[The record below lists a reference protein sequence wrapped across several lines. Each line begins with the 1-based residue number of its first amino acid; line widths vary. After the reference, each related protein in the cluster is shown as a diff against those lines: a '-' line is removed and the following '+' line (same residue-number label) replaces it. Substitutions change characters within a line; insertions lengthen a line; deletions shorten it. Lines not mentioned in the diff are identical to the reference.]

1 MLSPRA
7 IITGLHI
14 DYKKHCQLQFGS
26 YVQVHNQHD
35 NSLLPRTSGAI
46 ALHPT
51 GNMQGTYYFLNLH
64 SGKRIMRN
72 RWTELPMPNEVIA
85 TVHQL
90 AAACRKYKGIV
101 FTDRNG
107 NVIDDHN
114 DPESDNL
121 EIRGVGRHTGV
132 ITGVDRHTRIE
143 TYNTTGVTDD
153 ITAIT
158 EINGNNLP
166 ETNDNDTPNISTDMV
181 TEVKDTYNNTDSTNM
196 ETDTHFEGFEDNNL
210 LVKQESQDDI
220 YTTVDDMKT
229 IHEMNTA
236 QLYLDP
242 KAGENRR
249 DSELP
254 IEELPVRNLLQ
265 THD

>member
-101 FTDRNG
+101 FTDSNG
-107 NVIDDHN
+107 NVLDDHN

-121 EIRGVGRHTGV
+121 EV
-132 ITGVDRHTRIE
+132 TGVDRYTGIE
-143 TYNTTGVTDD
+143 TYDTTGVMDG
-153 ITAIT
+153 ITVVT
-158 EINGNNLP
+158 EINGNNTL
-166 ETNDNDTPNISTDMV
+166 ETNGNNTLNTLTEMP
-181 TEVKDTYNNTDSTNM
+181 TEVEDINDNTDNTKIG
-196 ETDTHFEGFEDNNL
+196 TDADFEDFEDDDIS
-210 LVKQESQDDI
+210 VKQESQDNI
-220 YTTVDDMKT
+220 YTTVNDMNT

-236 QLYLDP
+236 GM
-242 KAGENRR
+242 KK
-249 DSELP
+249 
-254 IEELPVRNLLQ
+254 
-265 THD
+265 THFLTVIGLGFGFY